1 MKQKNT
7 SPSSRRPEESCSE
20 NEAIDRAARKILE
33 KYKKAFEE
41 LAK

>member
-1 MKQKNT
+1 MEKKNPD
-7 SPSSRRPEESCSE
+7 PSSRRPEAVSE
-20 NEAIDRAARKILE
+20 NEIIDRAARKILE

>member
-1 MKQKNT
+1 MKPKHPE
-7 SPSSRRPEESCSE
+7 PSSRPEERSE
-20 NEAIDRAARKILE
+20 AEIIDRAARKILE

>member
-7 SPSSRRPEESCSE
+7 SPSSRRPQACSE